1 MKPLPNNID
10 LDKLGK
16 LLKYSD
22 RYEISIQF
30 WPDQTAV
37 FIEKDGVELES
48 YGGDFDFAIDSSIA
62 YLRRINKTTQQ
73 CKQ

>member
-1 MKPLPNNID
+1 MNLPNGINV
-10 LDKLGK
+10 LKLIG

-37 FIEKDGVELES
+37 FIEKDGVDLAS
-48 YGGDFDFAIDSSIA
+48 FGGDFNSTIIKAKQ
-62 YLRRINKTTQQ
+62 YLKRINK
-73 CKQ
+73 KP